1 MTDQLFLNHMKI
13 KYLLPLAL
21 IATSFTCITA
31 STVIAP
37 TFEQLVQQAELIFQ
51 GTVTDVRSVWE
62 GEGAQRHIDTYVTFH
77 IDEKVKGQATSSYTI
92 RMLGGTVGDETM
104 EVTDAP
110 KFKVGDRNILF
121 VEHNNEQFVPLVG
134 INHGHFRVQRDE
146 QTGRDIITTG
156 EGEAVRDLAQ
166 LGHSEDAA
174 ITNDAAEALSPDDLK
189 SAVKRQ
195 LGDRVDPNGH
205 PEK

>member
-1 MTDQLFLNHMKI
+1 MTNQPFLNQMKI

-21 IATSFTCITA
+21 IATSFTCITGT
-31 STVIAP
+31 TVIPP

-62 GEGAQRHIDTYVTFH
+62 GEGAQRHIDTYVTFQ
-77 IDEKVKGQATSSYTI
+77 IDENVKGKATSSYTI

-104 EVTDAP
+104 EVTDSP
-110 KFKVGDRNILF
+110 KFKVGEREILF

-134 INHGHFRVQRDE
+134 INHGHFHLQRDE
-146 QTGRDIITTG
+146 QTGRDIVMNG
-156 EGEAVRDLAQ
+156 EGEAVRDLGQ
-166 LGHSEDAA
+166 LGRNEEAA
-174 ITNDAAEALSPDDLK
+174 TTNEAAEAMSPDDLK
-189 SAVKRQ
+189 SAVQRQ
-195 LGDRVDPNGH
+195 LGTPADQTGH